1 MTVKNVVNRRLVME
15 SLHFKDVMGECVICK
30 KTPSYIVKGKMYC
43 KEHDPKSN
51 DRREKSNG

>member
-1 MTVKNVVNRRLVME
+1 ME

-30 KTPSYIVKGKMYC
+30 KIPSYIVKGRMYC
-43 KEHDPKSN
+43 KEHDPKRN